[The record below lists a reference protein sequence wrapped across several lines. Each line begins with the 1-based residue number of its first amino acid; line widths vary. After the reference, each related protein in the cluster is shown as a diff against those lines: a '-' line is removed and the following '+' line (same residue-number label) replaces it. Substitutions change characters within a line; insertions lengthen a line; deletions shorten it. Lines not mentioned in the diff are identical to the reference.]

1 VRPSKQGIV
10 VSRSYSLT
18 PDHCARALAL
28 LLKKPASKK
37 GGPTTAP
44 ESAKGGLSDS
54 SANTSIRERP

>member
-1 VRPSKQGIV
+1 